1 MNFSVNRLHMKSR
14 FSASPASKRITCS
27 LQTVFPGAVAEQS
40 SSPAAGAGW
49 FLIHGSSRPA
59 LERPEVGALEGT
71 QAPSHE
77 LGVLAQVPFLL
88 HALEHELQ
96 TQERDASPPAL
107 RATRVAM
114 LTLPRTKYTRKH
126 PSRRCLAHKRDRSIM
141 GFEMFGNL
149 TPDFVRLSLVTVI
162 RW

>member
-1 MNFSVNRLHMKSR
+1 MTFSVNRLHMKSR
-14 FSASPASKRITCS
+14 FSASPASRITCS
-27 LQTVFPGAVAEQS
+27 LQTVFPRAALSRAAPLPPAQGGFSFTAV
-40 SSPAAGAGW
+40 PAQPW
-49 FLIHGSSRPA
+49 KDR
-59 LERPEVGALEGT
+59 RWRALEGT
-71 QAPSHE
+71 PAPSQE
-77 LGVLAQVPFLL
+77 PGVLAQVPFLL
-88 HALEHELQ
+88 RALEHELQ
-96 TQERDASPPAL
+96 TQELDASPPAL

-114 LTLPRTKYTRKH
+114 LTLPRTKYARKH